1 MYTFL
6 KVFTNM
12 LASHG
17 IIPPEA
23 DNETADQ
30 ENRTFWQ
37 NFPDEASNVGNCYLV
52 KEYNSMGDSFK
63 NKETIVRNIQL
74 VVRNYSQI
82 AAIEAST
89 TIYTFLHNRPEIIED
104 LTWEDEKGTH
114 TGYVIIKCNNGPQ
127 KLEEDK
133 QGRYRYS
140 VSCAITTNII

>member
-37 NFPDEASNVGNCYLV
+37 NFPDEASNVGNCYLM
-52 KEYNSMGDSFK
+52 KEYNSMGDR
-63 NKETIVRNIQL
+63 IL
-74 VVRNYSQI
+74 
-82 AAIEAST
+82 
-89 TIYTFLHNRPEIIED
+89 L
-104 LTWEDEKGTH
+104 
-114 TGYVIIKCNNGPQ
+114 
-127 KLEEDK
+127 
-133 QGRYRYS
+133 
-140 VSCAITTNII
+140 